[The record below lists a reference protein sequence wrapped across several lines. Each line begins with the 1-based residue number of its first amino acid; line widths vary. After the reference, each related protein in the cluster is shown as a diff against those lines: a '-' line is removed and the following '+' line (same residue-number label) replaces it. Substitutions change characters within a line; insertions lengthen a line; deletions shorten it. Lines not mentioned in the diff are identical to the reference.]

1 MAKEETRRSPIVA
14 GTLSTL
20 MPGLGQLYCG
30 QRYRGV
36 AILLGALGVLA
47 MVAWYH
53 HPVWYLAPLLI
64 WFWNIWDAATLARD
78 GRGRGIL
85 LPVIIGMAAA
95 YIIGWQTTQIDLSRA
110 DLDRAVQIARPMLH
124 PDFVESRRERNYGWT
139 PVEVP
144 CGPNPPQSTNTVGE
158 VTAMAVP
165 DCGSPGEVLIISA
178 KGLWPNQDTR
188 IWWQTHIGDPKML
201 GGNEDTMLVLKADE
215 AGSLTTTIRVP
226 STALVAQPDPSLPLG
241 HRVYFEQFRDIG
253 GIQLSDNGH
262 YVVQGMLET
271 IALALMATAL
281 AILVAIPISFLAARN
296 LMSGNPITFG
306 IYVVVRTV
314 LNILRSIEALIFA
327 LVFVVVVG
335 LGPFA
340 GVIALAI
347 HSVAALAKLYSESI
361 EGIDPGPIEA
371 IRATGADWFQM
382 VRFAV
387 IPQVVTPFA
396 SFTIYRWDINVR
408 SATIIGLVGGGGIG
422 FFLIQW
428 IQINDLRAVSAA
440 FIAIAAVV
448 IALDFLSAKIRE
460 RLV

>member
-1 MAKEETRRSPIVA
+1 MAEEESRRSPIVA
-14 GTLSTL
+14 GALSTL

-30 QRYRGV
+30 QRYRGI
-36 AILLGALGVLA
+36 AILLANLA
-47 MVAWYH
+47 VVGMVAWYH
-53 HPVWYLAPLLI
+53 HPAWYLSPLLI

-78 GRGRGIL
+78 GRGRNIL
-85 LPVIIGMAAA
+85 LPVIFGMAAA
-95 YIIGWQTTQIDLSRA
+95 YVIGWQTTRIDLSTA
-110 DLDRAVQIARPMLH
+110 DLNRAVQIVRPMLR
-124 PDFVESRRERNYGWT
+124 PDFVETRRERNFGWV

-144 CGPNPPQSTNTVGE
+144 CGPNPPESSKTVGD
-158 VTAMAVP
+158 VTALAVP
-165 DCGSPGEVLIISA
+165 NCGSPGEVLIVSA
-178 KGLWPNQDTR
+178 QGLWPNEDTR
-188 IWWQTHIGDPKML
+188 IWWQTHNGDPKML
-201 GGNEDTMLVLKADE
+201 GGNQDAMLVLKTDE
-215 AGSLTTTIRVP
+215 SGSLTTTIRIP
-226 STALVAQPDPSLPLG
+226 STALVAQPDPTLPLG
-241 HRVYFEQFRDIG
+241 HRVYFEQFRPIG
-253 GIQLSDNGH
+253 GIQLSENGG

-281 AILVAIPISFLAARN
+281 AIVVAIPISFLAARN
-296 LMSGNPITFG
+296 LMSGNPLTFAT
-306 IYVVVRTV
+306 YLVVRTA

-361 EGIDPGPIEA
+361 EGIDSGPIEA
-371 IRATGADWFQM
+371 IRATGANWFQM

-387 IPQVVTPFA
+387 IPQIVTPFA